1 MAEIRWTRHSTPPKA
16 VVITRLRQSSES
28 DLSARTVTP
37 ILWNI
42 MGGSFWTRF
51 WNGTTNVWATNY
63 NVAFTWLAIW

>member
-1 MAEIRWTRHSTPPKA
+1 
-16 VVITRLRQSSES
+16 
-28 DLSARTVTP
+28 
-37 ILWNI
+37 

>member
-1 MAEIRWTRHSTPPKA
+1 MAEIRWTSHSTPPKA

-28 DLSARTVTP
+28 DISARTVTP
-37 ILWNI
+37 ILWSI
-42 MGGSFWTRF
+42 TGGSFWARF

>member
-1 MAEIRWTRHSTPPKA
+1 MAEVRWTRHRTPPKA

-42 MGGSFWTRF
+42 MGGSFWARF